1 MLELNILI
9 RVPKSDYDIETRNSV
24 LFKLQQIIQQV
35 RIEGLK
41 NIHETIKYDQSGIIV
56 ISENAKNAT
65 TFADIEQ
72 KLKFIIAGQLDK
84 SCESIKLTDE
94 LFKDLGADSLDI
106 VAIAQ
111 MCCAELDID
120 QTDTIDQ
127 ALLKSVTVGDIV
139 KQLVSISRR

>member
-1 MLELNILI
+1 MEA
-9 RVPKSDYDIETRNSV
+9 S
-24 LFKLQQIIQQV
+24 
-35 RIEGLK
+35 
-41 NIHETIKYDQSGIIV
+41 
-56 ISENAKNAT
+56 
-65 TFADIEQ
+65 
-72 KLKFIIAGQLDK
+72 FID
-84 SCESIKLTDE
+84 
-94 LFKDLGADSLDI
+94 DLGADSLDI